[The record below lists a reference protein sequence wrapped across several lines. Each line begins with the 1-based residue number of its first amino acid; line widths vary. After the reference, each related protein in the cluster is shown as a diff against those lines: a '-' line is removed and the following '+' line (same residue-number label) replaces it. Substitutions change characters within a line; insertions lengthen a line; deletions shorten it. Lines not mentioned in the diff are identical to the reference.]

1 MEMAAINPLAVE
13 LASAGTNENNENHE
27 DGGGNDGEDSTTT
40 IIKSA
45 ARVGEKA
52 KVADELT
59 ANISVEVIQR
69 RRSEVFH
76 IGDRNMWRFNKTQF
90 RWNLAVTGTFAVIFG
105 QVSIVLDTSSYH
117 D

>member
-1 MEMAAINPLAVE
+1 MTVE
-13 LASAGTNENNENHE
+13 LASVGTNENNETHE
-27 DGGGNDGEDSTTT
+27 DGGGDDGEDSTTT

-76 IGDRNMWRFNKTQF
+76 MEDRKMWRFNKTQS
-90 RWNLAVTGTFAVIFG
+90 RWNWAVTAIFAVIFG
-105 QVSIVLDTSSYH
+105 QVSSNV
-117 D
+117 